1 MDTDNGNT
9 PVNDSQG
16 PSEDVPSTPAPL
28 KRPYRTNR
36 WSLSSQST
44 RWSQSPHLSPPD
56 NLHLLESLDIASFS
70 PEHSTLDSPSILSTQ
85 PRLRPPKRSN
95 FDKAHGI
102 LVVIQKEFRSLG
114 AFLDVVFHVREHR
127 SQDLRTATHRSMVTA
142 FLKGESTVQ
151 VSHIIDAIYRHPEGR
166 PNTDSEHAHEKNLS
180 FSTTISPNDIHHAR
194 PSLSSWATQLV
205 GNTVHYEIGRLT
217 RNDPDDINDRTQL
230 RASKNSRSKGA
241 DLATWDDLGK
251 FSITSLAAKYKQRAP
266 LAWYLTES
274 MAAPKNKGVIAMR
287 VRRPHTPV

>member
-1 MDTDNGNT
+1 MDTDDGNT
-9 PVNDSQG
+9 PVDDRQG
-16 PSEDVPSTPAPL
+16 PSEDIPSTPAPL
-28 KRPYRTNR
+28 KRPYKTNR
-36 WSLSSQST
+36 WSLSSMPT

-56 NLHLLESLDIASFS
+56 NLHLLESIDIVSLG
-70 PEHSTLDSPSILSTQ
+70 PENSTFGSPSILSTQ
-85 PRLRPPKRSN
+85 PRLRTPKRSN
-95 FDKAHGI
+95 FDKAHEI

-114 AFLDVVFHVREHR
+114 AFLDAVFHVREHR
-127 SQDLRTATHRSMVTA
+127 SQDSRTATHRSMVTA
-142 FLKGESTVQ
+142 FLKGESAVQ
-151 VSHIIDAIYRHPEGR
+151 VSHIIEAIYRHPESR
-166 PNTDSEHAHEKNLS
+166 PNTDSERAHEKDLS

-205 GNTVHYEIGRLT
+205 GDTVHYEIGRLT
-217 RNDPDDINDRTQL
+217 RNDPDDLNDRTQL

-241 DLATWDDLGK
+241 KLATWDDLGK

-274 MAAPKNKGVIAMR
+274 MTAPRKKGLIVTR